1 MNETL
6 PHLPYLLA
14 GIALVGIALF
24 ALRGVIKVAWKVM
37 RIILILLGILAIAG
51 VFFGYLDLTL

>member
-1 MNETL
+1 MIESL
-6 PHLPYLLA
+6 PNLPYLLA

-24 ALRGVIKVAWKVM
+24 ALRGVIKIAWKVL
-37 RIILILLGILAIAG
+37 RIVLILLGILAIAG

>member
-1 MNETL
+1 MIETL
-6 PHLPYLLA
+6 PNLPYLLA

-24 ALRGVIKVAWKVM
+24 ALRGVINVAWKVL
-37 RIILILLGILAIAG
+37 RIVLILLGILAIAG

>member
-1 MNETL
+1 MNGSL
-6 PHLPYLLA
+6 PNFTYLLS

-24 ALRGVIKVAWKVM
+24 ALRGVIKFAWKVM
-37 RIILILLGILAIAG
+37 RIVLILLGVLAIAG

>member
-1 MNETL
+1 MNESL
-6 PHLPYLLA
+6 PSFPYLLA

-24 ALRGVIKVAWKVM
+24 ALRGVIKIAWKVM
-37 RIILILLGILAIAG
+37 RIVLILLGILAIAG

>member
-1 MNETL
+1 MIGSL
-6 PHLPYLLA
+6 PNLPYLLA

-24 ALRGVIKVAWKVM
+24 ALRGVINVAWKVL
-37 RIILILLGILAIAG
+37 RIVLILLGILAIAG